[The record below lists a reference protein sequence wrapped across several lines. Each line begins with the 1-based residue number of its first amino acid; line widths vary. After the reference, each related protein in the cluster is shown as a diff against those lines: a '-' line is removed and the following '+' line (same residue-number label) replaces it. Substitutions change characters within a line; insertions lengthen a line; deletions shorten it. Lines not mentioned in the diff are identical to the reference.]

1 MVILRKDN
9 GFVKNELTAVKKDK
23 VEPSSHIAQIRT
35 LVAGA
40 MKNSARLRKTCTRL
54 NKGDASVNT
63 ISRDQFE
70 MLVAHIIKKD
80 KKQKETIEV
89 HFFKEET
96 WNFIVGKDKETISVD
111 QLEKWL
117 FGPLA
122 V

>member
-1 MVILRKDN
+1 
-9 GFVKNELTAVKKDK
+9 
-23 VEPSSHIAQIRT
+23 
-35 LVAGA
+35 
-40 MKNSARLRKTCTRL
+40 MKNSTRLRKTCTRL

-80 KKQKETIEV
+80 KKQKKNTIEI
-89 HFFKEET
+89 HFFKET
-96 WNFIVGKDKETISVD
+96 LNFIVGKDKETISVD